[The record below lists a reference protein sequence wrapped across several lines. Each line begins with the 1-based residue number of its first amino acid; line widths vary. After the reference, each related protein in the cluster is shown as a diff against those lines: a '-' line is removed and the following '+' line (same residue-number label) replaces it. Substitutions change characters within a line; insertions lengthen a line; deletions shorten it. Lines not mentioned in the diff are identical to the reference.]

1 MPEQIRV
8 RVSWITMVRTISKQT
23 MYTKNGPIVFNCPSR
38 RLCYGL
44 HVATGNHHQL
54 WFWGNLWRF
63 GPPKVDHLT
72 NMSGSLTPS
81 VISKGPC
88 AAQGVRSVLDA
99 FEGLEFLPQFRHG
112 FLDFDLH
119 LLPRWQQNMPFPKVI
134 AEKDMGLIPDIPTI
148 YIYI

>member
-1 MPEQIRV
+1 MDYMQ
-8 RVSWITMVRTISKQT
+8 
-23 MYTKNGPIVFNCPSR
+23 
-38 RLCYGL
+38 RLAAIINFDFGE
-44 HVATGNHHQL
+44 
-54 WFWGNLWRF
+54 NLWRF

-72 NMSGSLTPS
+72 HMSGSLTPS

-88 AAQGVRSVLDA
+88 AAQGVRAVLDA

-134 AEKDMGLIPDIPTI
+134 AEKDMNGTHYFRNSQ
-148 YIYI
+148 YIYNNNNNNNNN